1 VDIIQYLL
9 HFSLQFKTAFDII
22 STAEEDRRCTH
33 MANIKS
39 QKKRALTNLKRQ
51 NAKAG
56 EKSELKTAI
65 KKVLTAVE
73 ANDKDAAVKAY
84 NEANKALDKALV
96 NSIKKKN
103 YVARQKS
110 RLALAV
116 NSIK

>member
-1 VDIIQYLL
+1 
-9 HFSLQFKTAFDII
+9 
-22 STAEEDRRCTH
+22 

-56 EKSELKTAI
+56 EKSALKTAI

-96 NSIKKKN
+96 NNIKKKN

-116 NSIK
+116 NSVK